1 MGESAGLRAPTSK
14 PRNISIA
21 VADLLVGRRN
31 RSTRGKM
38 MTTAAATPLQVKGGA
53 FLIEDRSP
61 NEIFTAE
68 DLNEEHLAIARTV
81 DQFWTNDVEPHLEAI
96 RQQTP
101 GVALNVLR
109 KAAELGLAAIPIPE
123 RFGGMEMD
131 LPSVMIA
138 GEHLARDASY
148 GSWHSSHTGIGTL
161 PILFFGNEDQKR
173 KYLPKLAKVELLA
186 AYALTE
192 PLAGSDAL
200 AVRTRADLSADGKYY
215 VLNGQKMWITNGGAA
230 DLFTVFA
237 KVGGEKFTAFL
248 VERSFP
254 GVTSGAE
261 EHKMGIKGS
270 STTAVYF
277 DNVQVPVENVLG
289 EIGRGHIIAFNILN
303 IGRLKLGPGAV
314 GGAKNVLAICLKYAK
329 ERKAFGSAIAE
340 FGAIQHKLAEMA
352 IRTFAVESMVW
363 RVVGLIESQLAQSA
377 HDKHADSHTELKAV
391 EEYAAEC
398 SMIKVYASEMLD
410 YVVDEGVQ
418 IHGGYGYH
426 QDYAVERAYRDSRI
440 NRIFEGTNEINR
452 LLITGMLLK
461 RAARGQLALIPAV
474 QAVLHETVKETT
486 GSASAD
492 EEARLVR
499 STKKIALF
507 TIGIAYQ
514 RHGAELEKQ
523 QEVVMNISDIAME
536 VLAMESSLLRSRKLA
551 ASGAGT
557 NAADMCAVF
566 LHEGLDRVEVSAR
579 NVIGA
584 CSADTTLRENMASL
598 RGFANYDPLD
608 AITLRRNIAGRLLA
622 AGCYT
627 V

>member
-1 MGESAGLRAPTSK
+1 
-14 PRNISIA
+14 
-21 VADLLVGRRN
+21 
-31 RSTRGKM
+31 
-38 MTTAAATPLQVKGGA
+38 MTTAAVTPLQAKGGA
-53 FLIEDRSP
+53 FLIEDRAP

-68 DLNEEHLAIARTV
+68 DLTEEHLAIAHTV
-81 DQFWTNDVEPHLEAI
+81 DDFWTNDVEPQLEAI
-96 RQQTP
+96 RQQKP

-109 KAAELGLAAIPIPE
+109 KAADLGLAAIPIPE
-123 RFGGMEMD
+123 KFGGMEMD
-131 LPSVMIA
+131 LASVMIA
-138 GEHLARDASY
+138 GEHLAKDGSY

-161 PILFFGNEDQKR
+161 PVLFFGNEEQKR
-173 KYLPKLAKVELLA
+173 RYLPRLAKVELLA

-200 AVRTRADLSADGKYY
+200 AVRMRADLSPDGKYY

-248 VERSFP
+248 VERAFP

-261 EHKMGIKGS
+261 EHKMGMKGS

-277 DNVQVPVENVLG
+277 DNVRVPVENVLG

-314 GGAKNVLAICLKYAK
+314 GAAKNVLAISLKYAK

-352 IRTFAVESMVW
+352 IRTYAVESMVW
-363 RVVGLIESQLAQSA
+363 RVVGLIQSQLATA
-377 HDKHADSHTELKAV
+377 GEPRDDSRTELKAV

-474 QAVLHETVKETT
+474 QAILN
-486 GSASAD
+486 GNAGAASTD
-492 EEARLVR
+492 EESRLVDNA
-499 STKKIALF
+499 KKIALS

-514 RHGAELEKQ
+514 KYAAELEKQ
-523 QEVVMNISDIAME
+523 QEILMNISDIIME
-536 VLAMESSLLRSRKLA
+536 VFAMESSLLRSRKLA
-551 ASGAGT
+551 ASGAGG

-566 LHEGLDRVEVSAR
+566 LREAMDRIEVSSR

-584 CSADTTLRENMASL
+584 SSSGNGLRENMVAL
-598 RGFANYDPLD
+598 RGFASYDPLD
-608 AITLRRNIAGRLLA
+608 AIALRRNIASRLLA
-622 AGCYT
+622 AGRYT